1 MKEKKINPSFL
12 ILHSIIIWAMVVYNE
27 SIAPGWFEDFTNPD
41 EALGLTELLIG
52 AVVAFPI
59 LFLLALWVK
68 YSFNNIIP
76 IIFKTKEINYWE
88 AFGLLIIA
96 LFFGL

>member
-12 ILHSIIIWAMVVYNE
+12 ILHSIIIWAMVMFDD
-27 SIAPGWFEDFTNPD
+27 SIAPTWFENFSNPD
-41 EALGLTELLIG
+41 EAMGLTEQLIG

-68 YSFNNIIP
+68 YLFNNIIP
-76 IIFKTKEINYWE
+76 IIFKTKEINFWE

-96 LFFGL
+96 MFFGL